1 MTSGEKGN
9 SGGFIT
15 TSKRTRNRGPELV
28 EDVRHCC
35 KIAFRCGW
43 GIAGVFHQ
51 LHFALFD
58 GEERT
63 KYKVSQFLEASLM
76 TTASNIIFVPT

>member
-35 KIAFRCGW
+35 KIAFRCG
-43 GIAGVFHQ
+43 
-51 LHFALFD
+51 
-58 GEERT
+58 
-63 KYKVSQFLEASLM
+63 
-76 TTASNIIFVPT
+76 